1 MDWNKDKNSIIDAK
15 KRVSSISESNGKKE
29 DKASSSYYV
38 YVLLDNNIPFYVGK
52 GNGIRCFQHEEE
64 LNNKEKAVNDLF
76 EEYKADYDF
85 DNDEEKDRLKSN
97 LEKELTAK
105 LDTIKAAKKKNTFDI
120 AIIKYGLTQ
129 HEAFMCES
137 SVINILDFCKGKKL
151 PNLTNAV
158 NGHASPKE
166 KEIKEKG
173 LALVKTRCMDDFLID
188 CCPKTNS
195 LKDIEN
201 FLDDPK
207 RNFNKKYDNVV
218 FISIKDWF
226 PKCKN
231 ETDIWD
237 AVRGQWH
244 GLSQKN
250 GEKVKYIFAMYHSVI
265 KGIFKVKD
273 DNSEKSDYQKIACAT
288 KKVVPIPE
296 SSIYKDKTESEI
308 KLINEVIDF
317 LNANPEIRK
326 MKARER
332 SKEILERLSKN
343 KPNIIKY
350 TVKKKVKEKGNIKE
364 IEQEHERPVSYF
376 DRGLWGCN
384 FEQLIK
390 DDELK
395 AIKEEFLNHY
405 IKDLKIPQNS
415 VKRLY

>member
-1 MDWNKDKNSIIDAK
+1 MDWNKDKKSISDAK

-29 DKASSSYYV
+29 DKDSSYYV

-52 GNGIRCFQHEEE
+52 GNGERCFQHEEE
-64 LNNKEKAVNDLF
+64 LNDKEKQKKALKDLM
-76 EEYKADYDF
+76 EEYKKDIDF
-85 DNDEEKDRLKSN
+85 NNAKEIEN
-97 LEKELTAK
+97 LNTKLQEELTAK
-105 LDTIKAAKKKNTFDI
+105 LDKIKDAKSNNTFDI
-120 AIIKYGLTQ
+120 AIVKYGLTE

-137 SVINILDFCKGKKL
+137 SVINILKFCQSD
-151 PNLTNAV
+151 LTNAV

-173 LALVKTRCMDDFLID
+173 LALVKARCMDDFLID

-195 LKDIEN
+195 LKDIEHFIN
-201 FLDDPK
+201 DSK
-207 RNFNKKYDNVV
+207 HNFNKKYDNVV
-218 FISIKDWF
+218 FISIKKWF

-273 DNSEKSDYQKIACAT
+273 NNSEKSDYQQIACAT

-296 SSIYKDKTESEI
+296 SSIYKDKTENEI
-308 KLINEVIDF
+308 KLINEVIDL

-326 MKARER
+326 MKSRER
-332 SKEILERLSKN
+332 STEILERFRKTN
-343 KPNIIKY
+343 PNIIKY
-350 TVKKKVKEKGNIKE
+350 KVKVKVKEKGNLIEKE
-364 IEQEHERPVSYF
+364 KELERPVSFF
-376 DRGLWGCN
+376 DRGLWGCS
-384 FEQLIK
+384 FEQLIN

-405 IKDLKIPQNS
+405 ITDLIIPQNS